1 MKSFEGL
8 EVWQK
13 GTELRQKI
21 TALSR
26 TLPNEEKYRLSDQ
39 MIRASRSITNNI
51 AEGYGRFHFQETI
64 QFCRQSR
71 GSTYEIIDHLI
82 ICEEEGYVTKEE
94 LHGLKEDCFIV
105 IKLLNGFIRY
115 LKSRKNKN

>member
-1 MKSFEGL
+1 MKSFEDL

-21 TALSR
+21 TVISK

-82 ICEEEGYVTKEE
+82 ICEEEGFITAENLHVLKEE
-94 LHGLKEDCFIV
+94 CFTV

-115 LKSRKNKN
+115 LKSRKNEN